1 MTRLTLFRTRS
12 NEKGCLANLCA
23 QNGDGFFAF
32 FIMMRHSECRYADDA
47 IYQPVLVEELTH
59 YNYGLSMIYSSF
71 RYAIVLVLFLLT
83 FPVLAQSPTDTSSVS
98 ISEAA
103 NLLETLKDDDK
114 RAAFVS
120 NLEAMVAVQKQH
132 DAETEK
138 SLGSLVLETVSVKM
152 DAIGIE
158 LSNMAKEIGN
168 IPKVFA
174 SARAFFADSDK
185 RGTWL
190 ALIGELALILAV
202 GMVAERLAKRLL
214 RRFHNSIESQ
224 APESFSLRIFL
235 AVLRTV
241 LNFVA
246 VAAFVAASYAT
257 MTLLAPAHEG
267 RVLALAFI
275 NANVIARIILVVSR
289 MFLAP
294 YAPSMRLLP
303 MSDETAQ
310 YSLHWIRRLVY
321 FLAYG
326 YFLAEIMPALG
337 ASHAAQIMVTKLVGL
352 TTTGMLII
360 LIMQMRQDIAQRIRG
375 NAGLP
380 IGQIRDR
387 VADIW
392 HLVAIL
398 YVIVTFGVWAFE
410 VPGGF
415 DYVLRSSALSIIII
429 AVSYTLSL
437 LVQKGLRKAFAIN
450 EEQKL
455 RFPGLQARTNRY
467 LPVLNTGAQFI
478 LYGAAGLAVF
488 RVWGL
493 DAVGWLTS
501 PTGATLAKSA
511 VNIVIIIIIALVVWE
526 LIGAAIERY
535 LSTRDNDG
543 NEVERGQRALT
554 LLPLLRNIV
563 MVTLAV
569 LVTLSVLSELGVN
582 IGPLI
587 AGAGII
593 GLAVGF
599 GAQTFVK
606 DVITGFFILIEDSV
620 AVGDLVVLGDYRGKV
635 EAISIRS
642 IQLRDLKGDVHR
654 IPFSEVTST
663 TNRSKIFS
671 FASFDIG
678 VAYREDVDHCMNV
691 IREVGDEMRQD
702 ENFAS
707 MIMEDIEIMG
717 VQSFD
722 DSAVIIRARLKVQP
736 GKQLGVQRA
745 FNRLIKNRFDAES
758 IEIPFPHRTIYF
770 GVDGQGNAPSAHV
783 QLHESENARERR
795 PKATLVK
802 APEGEHADFDDEPT
816 SVNKDEQKDD
826 KSD

>member
-1 MTRLTLFRTRS
+1 MPPDNAFKVCTMFQTFFRCS
-12 NEKGCLANLCA
+12 I
-23 QNGDGFFAF
+23 
-32 FIMMRHSECRYADDA
+32 FIA
-47 IYQPVLVEELTH
+47 
-59 YNYGLSMIYSSF
+59 
-71 RYAIVLVLFLLT
+71 LVLLA
-83 FPVLAQSPTDTSSVS
+83 FPVLAQSPAAPVS
-98 ISEAA
+98 ASPAEVES
-103 NLLETLKDDDK
+103 LLDTLKDENK
-114 RAAFVS
+114 RAAFIAD
-120 NLEAMVAVQKQH
+120 LEAMVAVQKQR

-138 SLGSLVLETVSVKM
+138 SLGSLVLESVSKRM
-152 DAIGIE
+152 DAIGIQ
-158 LSNMAKEIGN
+158 LSNMAEEIGN
-168 IPKVFA
+168 LPKLLTSLSTFFA
-174 SARAFFADSDK
+174 SSEK
-185 RGTWL
+185 RDIWL
-190 ALIGELALILAV
+190 SLIGKLVLILAV
-202 GMVAERLAKRLL
+202 GIVAERVAKRLL

-224 APESFSLRIFL
+224 VPEGFGLRIFL

-241 LNFVA
+241 LNFIA
-246 VAAFVAASYAT
+246 VMAFLAASYVT

-275 NANVIARIILVVSR
+275 NANVLARVVLVISR

-294 YAPSMRLLP
+294 YVPSMRLLP
-303 MSDETAQ
+303 MTDETAQ
-310 YSLHWIRRLVY
+310 YSQLWIRRLVY
-321 FLAYG
+321 FLTYG
-326 YFLAEIMPALG
+326 YFLAEILPALG
-337 ASHAAQIMVTKLVGL
+337 ASQAAHTLITKLVGL
-352 TTTGMLII
+352 ITTGMLII
-360 LIMQMRQDIAQRIRG
+360 LILQMRQDIADKIRG
-375 NAGLP
+375 DTGNP

-387 VADIW
+387 FADIW
-392 HLVAIL
+392 HLIAIL
-398 YVIVTFGVWAFE
+398 YVIITCGVWALE

-415 DYVLRSSALSIIII
+415 DYVLRSTALSMIVAALTYGI
-429 AVSYTLSL
+429 SL
-437 LVQKGLRKAFAIN
+437 IVRNGLRKAFSISD
-450 EEQKL
+450 EQKI

-467 LPVLNTGAQFI
+467 LPVLTAGAQFI
-478 LYGAAGLAVF
+478 LYGAAALAIF
-488 RVWGL
+488 RIWGL
-493 DAVGWLTS
+493 NAIGWLTS
-501 PTGATLAKSA
+501 PAGATIAKSG
-511 VNIVIIIIIALVVWE
+511 VNIVVIIVVALVVWE
-526 LIGAAIERY
+526 LIGAGIERY
-535 LSTRDNDG
+535 LSSRDNDG
-543 NEVERGQRALT
+543 NEVARGQRALT

-563 MVTLAV
+563 MVSLAV

-635 EAISIRS
+635 ESISIRS

-691 IREVGDEMRQD
+691 IREVGDEMRKD

-707 MIMEDIEIMG
+707 MIIEDLEIMG

-722 DSAVIIRARLKVQP
+722 DSAVIIRARLKVEP
-736 GKQLGVQRA
+736 GKQLGVERA
-745 FNRLIKNRFDAES
+745 FNRLIKNRFDEEG

-783 QLHESENARERR
+783 QLHEPESGQERR

-802 APEGEHADFDDEPT
+802 PPEGERADFDEEPT
-816 SVNKDEQKDD
+816 SLPENEDKDEKP
-826 KSD
+826 K